1 MVLSMVQMRSADV
14 DFFWR
19 FVISSAVAAAA
30 SGTVLLGILLVH
42 TGLFWLQLAS
52 LQVMPSVPV
61 LDALFDNLM
70 LVFWVCLLSVW
81 TTLFVMFRTEA

>member
-1 MVLSMVQMRSADV
+1 MLSMVQMRSANV

-19 FVISSAVAAAA
+19 FVISGAVAAAA
-30 SGTVLLGILLVH
+30 SGTVLLVILLVQ
-42 TGLFWLQLAS
+42 TALFLLQLVS

-70 LVFWVCLLSVW
+70 LVFWVCFLSVW
-81 TTLFVMFRTEA
+81 TTLFVMFRT